1 MRTQRL
7 SPAGPVPSRGAQTT
21 LVLRCS
27 ARNRL
32 RPALGCVHLP
42 SLSRSGSALRQPS
55 EAQIRLG
62 LRFVPFP
69 GPSSSGVWRAR
80 SLRVVAFSASEA
92 QFSGCAAGAPC
103 EADGDCPAPPEVLAK
118 KPACSLVGRVSPG
131 LQLPL
136 SSLYGSGCLSSA
148 GDGLQLAISVPFFV
162 LCAVLAVSY
171 VPAFHVV
178 AIPQSGLLA
187 QVR

>member
-1 MRTQRL
+1 MLQTNSTVVCTQCL

-27 ARNRL
+27 AGNRL
-32 RPALGCVHLP
+32 RPALGCVHFP
-42 SLSRSGSALRQPS
+42 GLSRSGSVLRQPS

-80 SLRVVAFSASEA
+80 SLRLVAFSVSAA
-92 QFSGCAAGAPC
+92 QLSGCTPGTPC

-118 KPACSLVGRVSPG
+118 KPACSLVGKSLRGCNCPFPALTALAACPRQGMVCSRLFPFG
-131 LQLPL
+131 PL
-136 SSLYGSGCLSSA
+136 FCARSWWCLMFELFA
-148 GDGLQLAISVPFFV
+148 W
-162 LCAVLAVSY
+162 
-171 VPAFHVV
+171 
-178 AIPQSGLLA
+178 
-187 QVR
+187 